1 MPSQDSLRLRLID
14 LDIARAE
21 TDVTATDLLHR
32 FLPEVRFSASLGIRD
47 LYFGDPSST
56 NQLVLPS
63 DMYRFTL
70 TIPLGAPLDASAHA
84 KAELQLERLHVER
97 HLELLDQEKK
107 RAAASVKLKTL
118 NDALSLAL
126 QQRALL
132 ERLHTY
138 YDMEFKAGRVPFNTL
153 IRSRLDVLSSQR
165 TVHEL
170 ESQIEELAR

>member
-1 MPSQDSLRLRLID
+1 MPSEDSLRLRLID

-21 TDVTATDLLHR
+21 TEVTATNLLHR
-32 FLPEVRFSASLGIRD
+32 ILPDVRFSASLGVRD

-56 NQLVLPS
+56 NQLVVPS

-70 TIPLGAPLDASAHA
+70 TLPLSAPLDASAHA
-84 KAELQLERLHVER
+84 KAELQLARLRVER
-97 HLELLDQEKK
+97 HLELLHQERK
-107 RAAASVKLKTL
+107 RAAASVKLRML

-132 ERLHTY
+132 ERLHTF
-138 YDMEFKAGRVPFNTL
+138 YDMEFKAGRVPFSTL

-165 TVHEL
+165 TAHEL
-170 ESQIEELAR
+170 ESQIEELTR